1 MRINNK
7 HIKLKIMF
15 RSYAFTRREALSL
28 SPSFSF
34 SLLLAMKKKEKKNIY
49 NILKGN
55 FLSFLAFLCLHIS
68 CLLRIL
74 CVCLYMYT
82 YSHNIFE
89 WYTANIAQ
97 KKTVKAT
104 MEKKRRFNGDAS

>member
-1 MRINNK
+1 MLLLDERQ
-7 HIKLKIMF
+7 F
-15 RSYAFTRREALSL
+15 LSL
-28 SPSFSF
+28 SLSFL
-34 SLLLAMKKKEKKNIY
+34 LLLAMKKKNKENIY

-74 CVCLYMYT
+74 YVYVYICT
-82 YSHNIFE
+82 HNIFE

-97 KKTVKAT
+97 KNRKGND
-104 MEKKRRFNGDAS
+104 EKKKI